1 MKQTT
6 KHLTLGLALFL
17 ANFASQAMAQSTPQ
31 QVKGVNAQ
39 GGKWQAFTDRGQVA
53 VATNAT
59 TEYVAWKVNGS
70 ENIEYSTS
78 TDGATWTTPKVLG
91 GTYQHRAWKAQT
103 QGVPALTVDNT
114 TGYVWAAWTD
124 PTTSDLFYSTYSGGA
139 WTYRQPVSGSGW
151 TAQNLVSGASPAL
164 GGGNGITITW
174 IGYQSPD
181 VYIFYS
187 NWTSSGWSVPQTVSN
202 SNWTATPVPSGFSTP
217 SLTVSLTGG
226 SAMYWVDFY
235 GNIYGSAF
243 IFGGWAPETVISC
256 NSWTAETWDDNPP
269 AAANFTLNGG
279 GNAVLF
285 WVNAAGDGYQLAYTY
300 ETFDQ
305 NGCAWADPATI
316 NIAPGATNVNI
327 YVGPAVSV
335 GSNLSI
341 LAWPQLVGNSETKS
355 TVWYL
360 NPMTLPGLH

>member
-1 MKQTT
+1 
-6 KHLTLGLALFL
+6 
-17 ANFASQAMAQSTPQ
+17 
-31 QVKGVNAQ
+31 
-39 GGKWQAFTDRGQVA
+39 
-53 VATNAT
+53 
-59 TEYVAWKVNGS
+59 
-70 ENIEYSTS
+70 
-78 TDGATWTTPKVLG
+78 
-91 GTYQHRAWKAQT
+91 
-103 QGVPALTVDNT
+103 
-114 TGYVWAAWTD
+114 
-124 PTTSDLFYSTYSGGA
+124 
-139 WTYRQPVSGSGW
+139 
-151 TAQNLVSGASPAL
+151 
-164 GGGNGITITW
+164 
-174 IGYQSPD
+174 
-181 VYIFYS
+181 
-187 NWTSSGWSVPQTVSN
+187 
-202 SNWTATPVPSGFSTP
+202 
-217 SLTVSLTGG
+217 
-226 SAMYWVDFY
+226 MYWVDFY